1 MTDVIRANYGVCVQG
16 LLNLPTFALTRAQGI
31 LNHPVYSQ
39 FQITFATKVMG
50 QATNKKDIN
59 ICLDVCKVVKL
70 SCIKDT
76 NSVIKPL
83 KKYTRSPGFL

>member
-1 MTDVIRANYGVCVQG
+1 MTDVIRATYGVCVQG

-50 QATNKKDIN
+50 
-59 ICLDVCKVVKL
+59 
-70 SCIKDT
+70 
-76 NSVIKPL
+76 
-83 KKYTRSPGFL
+83 